1 MSEAHRRRK
10 DPDAVRA
17 NLIAAAA
24 ELLAHG
30 EPLSM
35 GSVAELAGVTKGA
48 VQHHFGTR
56 EQLLSDMCD
65 TYMQQFQTELS
76 VAREGDTGPGSAAR
90 AYVRATLHGFDEAS
104 EQAHW
109 RAILVAAV
117 IDRAV
122 AERWSSWV
130 AENRAGDAA
139 KDNAELIMRLAAD
152 GLWLSDLLGVY
163 KLTASQRASLGESLL
178 AMSSTEAHT
187 A

>member
-10 DPDAVRA
+10 DPEAVRA

-24 ELLAHG
+24 KLLAHG

-35 GSVAELAGVTKGA
+35 SSVAELAGVTKGA

-56 EQLLSDMCD
+56 EQLLEDMCA
-65 TYMQQFQTELS
+65 TYMQQFQDDL
-76 VAREGDTGPGSAAR
+76 ARERQGDSGPGSAAR
-90 AYVRATLHGFDEAS
+90 AYVRATVRGADQAD

-117 IDRAV
+117 IDRSV
-122 AERWSSWV
+122 AERWSGWV
-130 AENRAGDAA
+130 AENRADEPAA
-139 KDNAELIMRLAAD
+139 DNTELIMRLAAD

-163 KLTASQRASLGESLL
+163 KLTAAQRASLGESLL
-178 AMSSTEAHT
+178 ALSSTEAQT